1 MTLFFTLLE
10 ELFVQIA
17 YKLIDLNL
25 WLPVFSGFGWSGDTD
40 GALIELIEQPPALLG
55 TDLPSLLCHLPLP
68 PHDIIVPWQTLCFP
82 GSSMSFFFF
91 NLFKNN

>member
-25 WLPVFSGFGWSGDTD
+25 WLLVFSGFGWSGDAD

-55 TDLPSLLCHLPLP
+55 RNLPSLLRHLPLP
-68 PHDIIVPWQTLCFP
+68 PCDIIVPWQALCFP
-82 GSSMSFFFF
+82 GSSISLFF
-91 NLFKNN
+91 

>member
-25 WLPVFSGFGWSGDTD
+25 WLLVFSSSSIVLPKLTQANQVNKMNLNPQAFSS
-40 GALIELIEQPPALLG
+40 EL
-55 TDLPSLLCHLPLP
+55 
-68 PHDIIVPWQTLCFP
+68 
-82 GSSMSFFFF
+82 
-91 NLFKNN
+91 

>member
-25 WLPVFSGFGWSGDTD
+25 WLLVFSGFGWSGDTD
-40 GALIELIEQPPALLG
+40 GSPIELIEQPPALLG
-55 TDLPSLLCHLPLP
+55 SDLPSLLHHLPLP
-68 PHDIIVPWQTLCFP
+68 PHDIIVPWQTLF
-82 GSSMSFFFF
+82 SWIQDFFFF
-91 NLFKNN
+91 FFFTLF

>member
-25 WLPVFSGFGWSGDTD
+25 DSLFS
-40 GALIELIEQPPALLG
+40 L
-55 TDLPSLLCHLPLP
+55 DLAG
-68 PHDIIVPWQTLCFP
+68 VETLMEP
-82 GSSMSFFFF
+82 
-91 NLFKNN
+91 